1 MRAVPGWAV
10 AIAAAAPVLLLGGT
24 TVAGARQPAG
34 YDPVRDTISELAGP
48 GAADSWIMVG
58 CFVLLGACHLATAAV
73 LHAAGLPS
81 RFLLAV
87 GGAATVALIAFPRP
101 KVGGS
106 LGHGT
111 VATIAVLALALWPAG
126 SALLLPRGPD
136 AGHPARP
143 VLAWAFRRP
152 VALTV
157 TALLLVLFG
166 WFVFEVTSGHRAGLA
181 ERATA
186 LGVGL
191 WPPLAVLSAR
201 RTHRRWHAAGSGGLS
216 PPGPPGADGSP
227 PAPPRPAHGPV
238 PPPPGRPR

>member
-10 AIAAAAPVLLLGGT
+10 AVAVAAPVLLVGGS
-24 TVAGARQPAG
+24 TVAAARQPAG
-34 YDPVRDTISELAGP
+34 YDPVRDTLSELAAP
-48 GAADSWIMVG
+48 GARDPWIMIG
-58 CFVLLGACHLATAAV
+58 CFVLLGVCHLVTAAV

-87 GGAATVALIAFPRP
+87 GGAATIALIAFPRP

-126 SALLLPRGPD
+126 SALLLPGGRG
-136 AGHPARP
+136 GGRPARLLP
-143 VLAWAFRRP
+143 AWAFRRP

-157 TALLLVLFG
+157 TALLLALFG
-166 WFVFEVTSGHRAGLA
+166 WFVVEVTSGSRAGLA

-186 LGVGL
+186 LAVGL
-191 WPPLAVLSAR
+191 WPPLAAFSAR
-201 RTHRRWHAAGSGGLS
+201 RTYQRRRAGDGSGRLS
-216 PPGPPGADGSP
+216 PPGPPGAG
-227 PAPPRPAHGPV
+227 G
-238 PPPPGRPR
+238 

>member
-1 MRAVPGWAV
+1 M

-48 GAADSWIMVG
+48 GATDSWIMIG

-111 VATIAVLALALWPAG
+111 VATIAVLALALWPAR

-136 AGHPARP
+136 PGHPARS
-143 VLAWAFRRP
+143 VLPWAFRRP
-152 VALTV
+152 VALTA
-157 TALLLVLFG
+157 TALLLALFG
-166 WFVFEVTSGHRAGLA
+166 WFVFEVISGHRAGLA

-201 RTHRRWHAAGSGGLS
+201 RTHRRWHDPARIS
-216 PPGPPGADGSP
+216 PPGPRAAGSSPP
-227 PAPPRPAHGPV
+227 PAPPRWPGPAPR
-238 PPPPGRPR
+238 PPGRPR